1 MSNLNV
7 KIVYSL
13 KLHIA
18 LMKQGFH
25 YVTEMRNPKDVRYSC
40 WVYEATPEFLEA
52 FDNLLKEAGH
62 DGK

>member
-1 MSNLNV
+1 MSNVNV

-18 LMKQGFH
+18 LMQMGFQ

-52 FDNLLKEAGH
+52 FDELLKEAGH
-62 DGK
+62 NG